1 MAKPWWSLGLLIL
14 CLMGIFSPALAAQA
28 TEIEPSVAE
37 SLLSAIPKDGELTG
51 WIRDG
56 APTLCFDE
64 SSLSENINGA
74 APYYLERGAI
84 AVLFQYFI
92 GPTAGQDVRIE
103 IYRMRDESSARG
115 LYAEITKDRPASK
128 KEEIKEIGQGR
139 HLDQALLGVYLLEF
153 YEGPFFMRIEGRG
166 EGSQAKRTVI
176 EFALHLCPSLKA
188 QGHTAQ

>member
-1 MAKPWWSLGLLIL
+1 MAKPWWSLGLLIV

-56 APTLCFDE
+56 APALCFDE

-103 IYRMRDESSARG
+103 IYRMRDEAFARR

-128 KEEIKEIGQGR
+128 DEEIQEIGQGR

-153 YEGPFFMRIEGRG
+153 Y
-166 EGSQAKRTVI
+166 
-176 EFALHLCPSLKA
+176 
-188 QGHTAQ
+188 